1 MEKRIYNTFS
11 NIDIQATSVPMK
23 VGILGTVNS
32 AGLPHLTMIS
42 TLQAN
47 SPIEVIW
54 GQFTEGLSKQH
65 VRANPKTGFL
75 IMTLDKQV
83 WRGKARWTR
92 VEKGGPEYEMYNNI
106 PMFRYNAYFGVHTV
120 YYMDLVEQY
129 GREPLPM
136 GRVVS
141 AAIQTKLAKAAR
153 RTRVEQE
160 VLNPWTQGLL
170 NKLDNLKYVS
180 YVGEDGYPVIIPTI
194 QAQSADAQHVIFSL
208 GAFGQELR
216 SIPNGTPLAVF
227 GMTLEME
234 DVLLRGPFL
243 GIQHYAGISCGV
255 VRVEWVYNSM
265 PPVPGQI
272 YPQVEIEAVT
282 NF

>member
-1 MEKRIYNTFS
+1 MS
-11 NIDIQATSVPMK
+11 
-23 VGILGTVNS
+23 
-32 AGLPHLTMIS
+32 
-42 TLQAN
+42 
-47 SPIEVIW
+47 
-54 GQFTEGLSKQH
+54 
-65 VRANPKTGFL
+65 
-75 IMTLDKQV
+75 LDKQV

-92 VEKGGPEYEMYNNI
+92 VEKGGLEYDMYNNI

-141 AAIQTKLAKAAR
+141 AAIQTKLAKLAR
-153 RTRVEQE
+153 RGRTEQE
-160 VLNPWTQGLL
+160 VLNPWTQALL
-170 NKLDNLKYVS
+170 DKLDNLKYVG
-180 YVGEDGYPVIIPTI
+180 YVGDDGYPVIIPTI
-194 QAQSADAQHVIFSL
+194 QAQCADAGHVIFSL
-208 GAFGQELR
+208 GAFGHELR
-216 SIPNGTPLAVF
+216 SIPSGAQLAVF

-243 GIQHYAGISCGV
+243 GIQRFAGLPCGV

-272 YPQVEIEAVT
+272 YPPLEIEAVR